1 MPRYKTKKE
10 KRMRRH
16 MRIRKKI
23 AGTAE
28 RPRLCVSITANNIY
42 VQVIDDDKGQT
53 ICATSTLDAA
63 FKDANGKANVE
74 GASKLGS
81 MIAEKAKA
89 AGVETCVFDRSGFK
103 FHGRVKAIADAAV
116 ENGLKI

>member
-1 MPRYKTKKE
+1 MSQYKTRQQ

-16 MRIRKKI
+16 MRIRKKVQ
-23 AGTAE
+23 GTAE

-53 ICATSTLDAA
+53 ICSTSTLDAA
-63 FKDANGKANVE
+63 FKASEAKVNVSGATLLGK
-74 GASKLGS
+74 
-81 MIAEKAKA
+81 MIAEKALA
-89 AGVETCVFDRSGFK
+89 NDVTNCVFDRSGFK
-103 FHGRVKAIADAAV
+103 FHGRVKAVAEAAR